1 MRSKRYLMTE
11 IPENIYFS
19 DVTDCFS
26 LKDNNLTT
34 PQLLS
39 VLLERCTWLLR

>member
-11 IPENIYFS
+11 IPENIYFC
-19 DVTDCFS
+19 DVTNCFS

-39 VLLERCTWLLR
+39 VLLERYSWLLR